1 MSNYTSDNSA
11 PTQMAQAPNRVGNTS
26 VRPSSNYKGVT
37 SVTRPQGSLYQP
49 DGSQGAPKVM
59 KQTDNTSLGATSGR
73 KQKVSVNRPAEYYCG
88 TIKNDG
94 YMNSDRNNFLK

>member
-1 MSNYTSDNSA
+1 MSNYTSGNNA
-11 PTQMAQAPNRVGNTS
+11 PTQMAQAPNRKGNVS
-26 VRPSSNYKGVT
+26 KHLPSNKGGVT

-49 DGSQGAPKVM
+49 DGSQGKASAGGNI
-59 KQTDNTSLGATSGR
+59 TGR
-73 KQKVSVNRPAEYYCG
+73 GQKVSVNRPAEYYCG